1 MGKIYLKGIAVY
13 AFHGCLEEESKI
25 GSEYEINLMVKTN
38 LEASSKS
45 DNLKDTINYVMLFKI
60 VKDEMKKRSALL
72 ENVTDRIINKIM
84 SSFQYVSKV
93 EVEVSKKTPRI
104 GGNVKEVSVKIKK
117 SR

>member
-93 EVEVSKKTPRI
+93 EVEVSKKTPPI